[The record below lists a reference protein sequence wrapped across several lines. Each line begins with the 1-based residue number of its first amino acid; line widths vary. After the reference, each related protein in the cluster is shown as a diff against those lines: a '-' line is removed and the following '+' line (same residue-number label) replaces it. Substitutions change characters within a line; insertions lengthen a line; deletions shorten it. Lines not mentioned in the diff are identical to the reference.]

1 MADNTKTKV
10 LTLKTELDPSGIK
23 SGADLIRAEVS
34 KLTTDIGKFMGTIQ
48 KSINNALNPLSTAST
63 ELAKLGKSYS
73 TSFNQVTTA
82 STAAKGSIDN
92 LNKSITSMST
102 RSKNLVTN
110 MTSAA
115 GAVKQYADAS
125 KGINSASISFRNYG
139 DTVSNSMKLV
149 NGQFDQATRLVR
161 SAKNDI
167 MDLGRIFV
175 MTTAAMVTAVALPT
189 KAFGDFEK
197 ELLTLK
203 NLANDFTKGELEQ
216 FKKTALDVAYAN
228 GLMAKDIA
236 ASGIE
241 LVRLGLNA
249 KETNSVLRLVAD
261 AALANSISIVKA
273 AEVGLGATKAMGLGV
288 KDLSMVLD
296 VLTRAAVSS
305 ATDIEGLS
313 QTFKYAAPIFN
324 SAEQDIKELGKAS
337 IILSNNMIRNSQ
349 AGTTLRSMMLAFQA
363 PTVQAQKAM
372 KILGLEIQDTTT
384 GKIKPFTQIVQEMSE
399 KLKGV
404 DTATKN
410 FTLSTIF
417 GKYALSGATA
427 LINSNTKAYEDADKA
442 INDTTLSN
450 EKMAAGMRQGV
461 NFEFNRM
468 RASINNSAIALGE
481 NLAPAVVE
489 ILQSI
494 TNLSEGFMNLPSS
507 MQQSIADMTILTGK
521 VTIATAGIVGLTLA
535 AKTLINFAKEMATV
549 LGISGAGGI
558 VLWFQGIVTTLST
571 AFYSLASGFATTTA
585 GAGALSVG
593 ITATAATVGT
603 LVSGLVVLIG
613 YVWALKEG
621 WGALMANLAEEKAWE
636 TAIDGAKRL
645 EEATLDAEKAARKLK
660 DTQDAAA
667 NKKSTMTPLEIR
679 RAASDRLNSLKGK
692 NLAGDPYQDPQ
703 YKALMAAA
711 NAQVNFDAASLK
723 AQELAASRMG
733 LDPNSASAKRIKQLE
748 QAQIDLME
756 AERKR
761 LVKAGLLS
769 DEDNLLMTAK
779 SEALNRQL
787 KGLQTEAADKE
798 KEREENKANRKSMLE
813 VEENIRKVL
822 LQQKT
827 DYEAI
832 RDRVLKEKLNSNTD
846 DGVNLGA
853 LAEEIAKTKVKLQR
867 GVNECVEATRET
879 FAAMGAT
886 TELINALDPN
896 ALGKGGNVDTAHKR
910 LKQLVEKGLGTM
922 SSTPTPGA
930 IMIHPG
936 HHMGFVPKDPSQLYH
951 SQSST
956 SPKYQF
962 KAGNNYLKNDPS
974 VRYFSPS
981 EKLFNPGALDGISR
995 DNKALAGTI
1004 AEKEGAQQSIAK
1016 AIKELEKLRSVYGT
1030 ATAEYKKYSDQ
1041 IDILRNQSADAA
1053 NDAIKKQIQ
1062 VEEEA
1067 RKKMETIYD
1076 ENAKSLLNTQQEIDR
1091 KRAEMSKTTLTQ
1103 KYNEINENYAAEV
1116 ASYKVRFGAYKE
1128 FEALKKQADEK
1139 RQKELIKLG
1148 LEEQATFTKMLE
1160 DQTDARRRMMGT
1172 ENEARM
1178 YDLQKE
1184 IMLLEKQREEQRG
1197 PEADRTKQLIDA
1209 LIKGKKEEL
1218 SVTKEQAQTDL
1229 VLYLN
1234 DQKLLR
1240 LQNELSHAQN
1250 DVNSGKITQA
1260 EYDDKALNLA
1270 DEKFRAAKRELENA
1284 QARTDLD
1291 EAARI
1296 KRETDAKQKLTDA
1309 EIEYNAAVNSGL
1321 SVQLQKIKLD
1331 RARGAIGDT
1340 EAEELRIQKLDEAL
1354 KNSGPWGQK
1363 YNENLK
1369 ERNELLLKQKARQ
1382 GDLVG
1387 VLDAYLKK
1395 TYNVNQASDVQI
1407 KLWDGMNI
1415 TGEQLAQGIGALSSA
1430 VGDMI
1435 GKLVQQDQIMS
1446 NAINKMSEFGGA
1458 VAGLVM
1464 GIVSGN
1470 PIAVISGVVQAVSSL
1485 ADSFQNLYPSDDKIK
1500 EQRSALMDSLVAI
1513 EAQAERTETR
1523 LKLLRGEITE
1533 LQAAIANQATDAA
1546 EKQKKLDS
1554 MRQRQADLQKKQ
1566 QALGVNG
1573 PMLSD
1578 INPLLGLIERGAK
1591 KAELDKTVD
1600 ELTKLSKEI
1609 SNLEK
1614 EIGADSL
1621 ENAQTNNEAKKEI
1634 YLTDL
1639 DNFWATQKE
1648 QAKLTKETSDDVKVE
1663 FMANLSSRRAQ
1674 MQTEVDDARKKGL
1687 DVKTIEEKHAAELAS
1702 LWAQYAIDEA
1712 DAKAK
1717 DAESG
1722 LTAEQEK
1729 NLKIEEERQEHLRK
1743 LYEME
1748 RQGAI
1753 DLLKAKASA
1762 TFDKDD
1768 DVKADAEAERK
1779 AAGDRYQGIIEQV
1792 TGNSELEMKI
1802 KRQALQTYLIEVEQA
1817 DKKEVRLL
1825 DENSKEKIK
1834 AARDVAMIEAQNSRD
1849 TTAILRQELANQ
1861 FADLQDW
1868 KDREEALAKG
1878 DADRLI
1884 EIEKEFA
1891 AKKIQIQNG
1900 AEDKI
1905 RDSSIN
1911 QLNEIKSIREEILK
1925 TQSMQYE
1932 DTIKQQE
1939 VFLLDLNKQR
1949 DDLQRQ
1955 IEFYDN
1961 QIAKQR
1967 AQFNKDDKG
1976 MFQSMLGSVD
1986 IPAEIRAGLELI
1998 ANPTGVPN
2006 NRFGRDSQRKAIQ
2019 ERIDMLTL
2027 ENENLRDLEQRSE
2040 GDYWREESRI
2050 ALIQAASANEL
2061 LTDSVTST
2069 KLTAK
2074 EKLEIQKDMA
2084 EAYKRFQA
2092 AQLAQIE
2099 DQYQNEREVANASL
2113 LQNKLD
2119 QDARN
2124 AIIADNKYQLDLL
2137 TQTYQKDISLID
2149 KEILSLNMAHNTL
2162 KISVNDVGTSI
2173 GNMTPIINKVID
2185 DYKRLQVEM
2194 QAVAN
2199 TKFPQG
2205 PQSVSS
2211 VVSGNTGNTSS
2222 TNYTSG
2228 SSSSGS
2234 SGGLS
2239 SLGTIYKNSGQSA
2252 PAGYPITDGNYWYST
2267 TSQMEKAHSLGLKNG
2282 GIVGMIPNQDKYK
2295 GDKFPIMPGVRG
2307 DAGELLVS
2315 PLSKLAEIM
2324 PGGNNYS
2331 ILVTGNEFRD
2341 EVDFKRVLMDFGR
2354 EQDLRNSMSTG
2365 QFYSNLRR

>member
-82 STAAKGSIDN
+82 STAAKGSIDG
-92 LNKSITSMST
+92 LNKTITSMST

-110 MTSAA
+110 MTNAA

-203 NLANDFTKGELEQ
+203 NLANDFTKGELET

-442 INDTTLSN
+442 INDVSLSN

-1148 LEEQATFTKMLE
+1148 LEEQAAFTQMLE

-1172 ENEARM
+1172 ENEAKM

-1184 IMLLEKQREEQRG
+1184 IMLLQKRRSQQVG
-1197 PEADRTKQLIDA
+1197 AEADKNRQLIDDI
-1209 LIKGKKEEL
+1209 IKGKTREL
-1218 SVTKEQAQTDL
+1218 NITKDQVQTDL
-1229 VLYLN
+1229 VRYLN
-1234 DQKLLR
+1234 EQKLLR
-1240 LQNELSHAQN
+1240 LQNDLSHAQN
-1250 DVNSGKITQA
+1250 DVNSGKMTQF
-1260 EYDDKALNLA
+1260 EYDNKALNLA
-1270 DEKFRAAKRELENA
+1270 DEKLRAAKRELENA
-1284 QARTDLD
+1284 QARSYLGEEDRYIA
-1291 EAARI
+1291 EAA
-1296 KRETDAKQKLTDA
+1296 AKQKLTDA
-1309 EIEYNAAVNSGL
+1309 EIEYNAALNNSL
-1321 SVQLQKIKLD
+1321 NVQLQKINLD
-1331 RARGAIGDT
+1331 RKRGVTGNFDAQLATIK
-1340 EAEELRIQKLDEAL
+1340 ALDDQL
-1354 KNSGPWGQK
+1354 NKMKPTDLD
-1363 YNENLK
+1363 YNNILAD
-1369 ERNELLLKQKARQ
+1369 RNELMLQNAAAQ
-1382 GDLVG
+1382 GDFSAVFEAYALKLAG
-1387 VLDAYLKK
+1387 VKDLS
-1395 TYNVNQASDVQI
+1395 QVQV
-1407 KLWDGMNI
+1407 KLFGDMAV
-1415 TGEQLAQGIGALSSA
+1415 TGEQVKMGFGMLTESA
-1430 VGDMI
+1430 
-1435 GKLVQQDQIMS
+1435 GKLGQALANSSEIIGGMLD
-1446 NAINKMSEFGGA
+1446 KMSGLASGMSK
-1458 VAGLVM
+1458 VIMGMISGNPVQVIAGLVE
-1464 GIVSGN
+1464 GLAGLIDALNGAKKAEN
-1470 PIAVISGVVQAVSSL
+1470 EAVTSWLAYKESLIEIEDQAL
-1485 ADSFQNLYPSDDKIK
+1485 K
-1500 EQRSALMDSLVAI
+1500 
-1513 EAQAERTETR
+1513 TETR
-1523 LKLLRGEITE
+1523 LRFLRGEITE
-1533 LQAAIANQATDAA
+1533 LQAAIDDQTTDRQTK
-1546 EKQKKLDS
+1546 EKKL
-1554 MRQRQADLQKKQ
+1554 AGLKEKELALQKKIKDNF
-1566 QALGVNG
+1566 AGFG
-1573 PMLSD
+1573 PFTFVVDQKSYLQNYKD
-1578 INPLLGLIERGAK
+1578 FEANQ
-1591 KAELDKTVD
+1591 KAIKQLENELK
-1600 ELTKLSKEI
+1600 
-1609 SNLEK
+1609 
-1614 EIGADSL
+1614 ADSL
-1621 ENAQTNNEAKKEI
+1621 ENAQTNNEAKKEL

-1648 QAKLTKETSDDVKVE
+1648 RAKLTKETLDDVKAE
-1663 FMANLSSRRAQ
+1663 FMANLSARRAQ

-1687 DVKTIEEKHAAELAS
+1687 DVKTLEEKHAAELAS
-1702 LWAQYAIDEA
+1702 LWAQYAVDEA

-1768 DVKADAEAERK
+1768 DVRADAEAERK

-1849 TTAILRQELANQ
+1849 TTAILGQELANQ

-2137 TQTYQKDISLID
+2137 TQTYSKDISLID
-2149 KEILSLNMAHNTL
+2149 KEVLSLNMAHHNM
-2162 KISVNDVGTSI
+2162 KIGIDDVKASL
-2173 GNMTPIINKVID
+2173 GNMSPLID
-2185 DYKRLQVEM
+2185 QVRASYAGLNNAM
-2194 QAVAN
+2194 SAAGSAA
-2199 TKFPQG
+2199 FAQG
-2205 PQSVSS
+2205 PSKL
-2211 VVSGNTGNTSS
+2211 
-2222 TNYTSG
+2222 G
-2228 SSSSGS
+2228 SSLQGP
-2234 SGGLS
+2234 
-2239 SLGTIYKNSGQSA
+2239 KNVGQSA
-2252 PAGYPITDGNYWYST
+2252 PAGYPVTDGNYWYESN
-2267 TSQMEKAHSLGLKNG
+2267 SKMWEAQSLGLKEG

-2324 PGGNNYS
+2324 PSGNNYS

-2354 EQDLRNSMSTG
+2354 DQELRSSMSTG

>member
-23 SGADLIRAEVS
+23 SGADLIESEV
-34 KLTTDIGKFMGTIQ
+34 KDLVRKIGGYMGAIQ
-48 KSINNALNPLSTAST
+48 KSINDALTPLSTAAT
-63 ELAKLGKSYS
+63 DLAKLS
-73 TSFNQVTTA
+73 TSFDKVDTA
-82 STAAKGSIDN
+82 SAAAKGSIDG
-92 LNKSITSMST
+92 LNKTITSMST

-110 MTSAA
+110 MTNAA

-203 NLANDFTKGELEQ
+203 NLANDFTKGELET

-535 AKTLINFAKEMATV
+535 AKTLINFAKEMAMV

-621 WGALMANLAEEKAWE
+621 WGALMATLAEEKAWE

-679 RAASDRLNSLKGK
+679 RAASDRLKNLKGK
-692 NLAGDPYQDPQ
+692 NIAGDPYQDPQ
-703 YKALMAAA
+703 YKALMEAA

-733 LDPNSASAKRIKQLE
+733 LDPNSASAKQIKQLE

-756 AERKR
+756 AERKK

-769 DEDNLLMTAK
+769 KEDNLLMTAK

-787 KGLQTEAADKE
+787 KGLQTESADNEAA
-798 KEREENKANRKSMLE
+798 RK
-813 VEENIRKVL
+813 
-822 LQQKT
+822 QK
-827 DYEAI
+827 
-832 RDRVLKEKLNSNTD
+832 K
-846 DGVNLGA
+846 
-853 LAEEIAKTKVKLQR
+853 
-867 GVNECVEATRET
+867 
-879 FAAMGAT
+879 AT
-886 TELINALDPN
+886 TESLNKVEEDIRDIMEKQKQDYQDRRKKSLQQIQSGESTAGGGEAVYSAALDFVKSG
-896 ALGKGGNVDTAHKR
+896 AADEFAKLD
-910 LKQLVEKGLGTM
+910 EKGLFAVGRACDFATAKFLELAGANKEVLSVFKQTGYNVSDTIKLLEKM
-922 SSTPTPGA
+922 GAITEVSYNQAGVGDLFTPQDQSHIGLKGPNNMIVHSGNTPGRNWGA
-930 IMIHPG
+930 RNN
-936 HHMGFVPKDPSQLYH
+936 
-951 SQSST
+951 
-956 SPKYQF
+956 
-962 KAGNNYLKNDPS
+962 AGQKINQRIVEAPNYLGS
-974 VRYFSPS
+974 SGRYY
-981 EKLFNPGALDGISR
+981 KWNADMLGAKGGISR
-995 DNKALAGTI
+995 ENQALQATQQ
-1004 AEKEGAQQSIAK
+1004 EKKDAQGSLQM
-1016 AIKELEKLRSVYGT
+1016 AINMLKKKMALYKTDQE
-1030 ATAEYKKYSDQ
+1030 EYKAYADK
-1041 IDILRNQSADAA
+1041 IAALEALKADAS
-1053 NDAIKKQIQ
+1053 NDALKKEIQ
-1062 VEEEA
+1062 AQEEA

-1128 FEALKKQADEK
+1128 FEALKKQADDK
-1139 RQKELIKLG
+1139 RKGELIKLG
-1148 LEEQATFTKMLE
+1148 LEEQAIFTKMLE

-1172 ENEARM
+1172 ENEAKM

-1197 PEADRTKQLIDA
+1197 PEADRTKQLIDDI
-1209 LIKGKKEEL
+1209 IKGKTREL
-1218 SVTKEQAQTDL
+1218 NITKDQVQTDL

-1234 DQKLLR
+1234 EQKLLR
-1240 LQNELSHAQN
+1240 LQNDLSHAQN
-1250 DVNSGKITQA
+1250 DVNSGKMTQF
-1260 EYDDKALNLA
+1260 EYDNKALNLA
-1270 DEKFRAAKRELENA
+1270 DEKLRAAKRELENA
-1284 QARTDLD
+1284 QARSYLGEEDRYIA
-1291 EAARI
+1291 EAA
-1296 KRETDAKQKLTDA
+1296 AKQKLTDA
-1309 EIEYNAAVNSGL
+1309 EIEYNAALNNSL
-1321 SVQLQKIKLD
+1321 NVQLQKINLD
-1331 RARGAIGDT
+1331 RKRGVTGNFDAQLATIK
-1340 EAEELRIQKLDEAL
+1340 ALDDQL
-1354 KNSGPWGQK
+1354 NKMKPTDLD
-1363 YNENLK
+1363 YNNILAD
-1369 ERNELLLKQKARQ
+1369 RNELMLQNAAAQ
-1382 GDLVG
+1382 GDFSAVFEAYALKLAG
-1387 VLDAYLKK
+1387 VKDLS
-1395 TYNVNQASDVQI
+1395 QVQV
-1407 KLWDGMNI
+1407 KLFGDMAV
-1415 TGEQLAQGIGALSSA
+1415 TGEQVKMGFGMLTESA
-1430 VGDMI
+1430 
-1435 GKLVQQDQIMS
+1435 GKLGQALANGSDIIGGMLD
-1446 NAINKMSEFGGA
+1446 KMSGLASGMSK
-1458 VAGLVM
+1458 VIMGMVNLNPVQVIAGLVE
-1464 GIVSGN
+1464 GLAGLIDALNGAKKAEN
-1470 PIAVISGVVQAVSSL
+1470 EAVTSWLAYKESLIEIEDQAL
-1485 ADSFQNLYPSDDKIK
+1485 K
-1500 EQRSALMDSLVAI
+1500 
-1513 EAQAERTETR
+1513 TETR
-1523 LKLLRGEITE
+1523 LRFLRGEITE
-1533 LQAAIANQATDAA
+1533 LQAAIDDQTTDRQTK
-1546 EKQKKLDS
+1546 EKKLAALKEKGLALEKKARDNIAGFGPFTFAVDQKS
-1554 MRQRQADLQKKQ
+1554 YVQNYRDIEDNQKAIKALEKDLQ
-1566 QALGVNG
+1566 
-1573 PMLSD
+1573 
-1578 INPLLGLIERGAK
+1578 
-1591 KAELDKTVD
+1591 
-1600 ELTKLSKEI
+1600 
-1609 SNLEK
+1609 
-1614 EIGADSL
+1614 ADSL
-1621 ENAQTNNEAKKEI
+1621 ENAQTNNEAKKEL

-1648 QAKLTKETSDDVKVE
+1648 RAKLTKESLDDVKAE

-1674 MQTEVDDARKKGL
+1674 MQTEVNDARKKGL
-1687 DVKTIEEKHAAELAS
+1687 DVKAVEEKHAAELAS
-1702 LWAQYAIDEA
+1702 LWAQYAVDEA

-1925 TQSMQYE
+1925 TQSAQYE
-1932 DTIKQQE
+1932 DTIRQQE

-2113 LQNKLD
+2113 LQNKID

-2137 TQTYQKDISLID
+2137 TQTYSKDISLID
-2149 KEILSLNMAHNTL
+2149 KEVLSLNMAHHNM
-2162 KISVNDVGTSI
+2162 KIGIDDVKASL
-2173 GNMTPIINKVID
+2173 GNMSPLID
-2185 DYKRLQVEM
+2185 QVRASYAGLRGAM
-2194 QAVAN
+2194 SSV
-2199 TKFPQG
+2199 TSSVFPQG
-2205 PQSVSS
+2205 P
-2211 VVSGNTGNTSS
+2211 TA
-2222 TNYTSG
+2222 TSG
-2228 SSSSGS
+2228 VQR
-2234 SGGLS
+2234 
-2239 SLGTIYKNSGQSA
+2239 IKNSGQVTPPS
-2252 PAGYPITDGNYWYST
+2252 GYPITDGNYWYEST
-2267 TSQMEKAHSLGLKNG
+2267 SKMMEAASLGLKEG

-2354 EQDLRNSMSTG
+2354 DQELRSSMSTG

>member
-23 SGADLIRAEVS
+23 SGADLIRSEVS

-48 KSINNALNPLSTAST
+48 KSINAALDPLSTAAADLT
-63 ELAKLGKSYS
+63 ALGNSYTNS
-73 TSFNQVTTA
+73 LKQMSIA
-82 STAAKGSIDN
+82 STTAKGSIDGI
-92 LNKSITSMST
+92 NKSITSMST
-102 RSKNLVTN
+102 RSKNLVGN

-115 GAVKQYADAS
+115 GAVKLYADAS

-203 NLANDFTKGELEQ
+203 NLANDFTKGELET

-521 VTIATAGIVGLTLA
+521 VTIATSAIVGLVLA
-535 AKTLINFAKEMATV
+535 GRTLINFGKEMLAIFGFT
-549 LGISGAGGI
+549 G
-558 VLWFQGIVTTLST
+558 W
-571 AFYSLASGFATTTA
+571 LASFGAAVTAVKMSIASLSLSIAALTGGAASAGTMLGVSVVGFVGLAV
-585 GAGALSVG
+585 GALW
-593 ITATAATVGT
+593 
-603 LVSGLVVLIG
+603 GLRQIVVLLNEN
-613 YVWALKEG
+613 WELFK
-621 WGALMANLAEEKAWE
+621 ANLAEEKAWE
-636 TAIDGAKRL
+636 VAVDGAKRL
-645 EEATLDAEKAARKLK
+645 EESLLDAEKAARKLK
-660 DTQDAAA
+660 NTQDAAA

-679 RAASDRLNSLKGK
+679 RAASDRLKNLKGK
-692 NLAGDPYQDPQ
+692 NMAGDPYQDPQ
-703 YKALMAAA
+703 YLALMEAARSTGVYEKA
-711 NAQVNFDAASLK
+711 KEEAAKKSALQV
-723 AQELAASRMG
+723 G
-733 LDPNSASAKRIKQLE
+733 LDPNSPTAKALKASE
-748 QAQIDLME
+748 QAQIDIM
-756 AERKR
+756 AKQRKI
-761 LVKAGLLS
+761 LEKAGLLG
-769 DEDNLLMTAK
+769 EEENLVMTAEIEARNK
-779 SEALNRQL
+779 SL
-787 KGLQTEAADKE
+787 KGLQTESADKE
-798 KEREENKANRKSMLE
+798 AERQQ
-813 VEENIRKVL
+813 RKVSSANL
-822 LQQKT
+822 KKVEDDIEDILKKQRQDYQDRRKKSLQQIQSGESSVGGGEAVYSAALDFVKSGAADEFAKLDTEGLFAVGRACDFATAKFLELAGANKEVLSVFKQTGYNVPDTIKLLEKMGAITEVSYNQAGVGDLFTPQDQSHIGLKGPNNMIIHSGNTPGRNWGAKNNAGQKINQRIVEAPNYLGGSGRYYKWNTDMLGASGGVSRENQALQATQQEKKDAQDSLQMAINMLKKKMAFYKT
-827 DYEAI
+827 DQE
-832 RDRVLKEKLNSNTD
+832 
-846 DGVNLGA
+846 
-853 LAEEIAKTKVKLQR
+853 
-867 GVNECVEATRET
+867 
-879 FAAMGAT
+879 
-886 TELINALDPN
+886 
-896 ALGKGGNVDTAHKR
+896 
-910 LKQLVEKGLGTM
+910 
-922 SSTPTPGA
+922 
-930 IMIHPG
+930 
-936 HHMGFVPKDPSQLYH
+936 
-951 SQSST
+951 
-956 SPKYQF
+956 
-962 KAGNNYLKNDPS
+962 
-974 VRYFSPS
+974 
-981 EKLFNPGALDGISR
+981 
-995 DNKALAGTI
+995 
-1004 AEKEGAQQSIAK
+1004 
-1016 AIKELEKLRSVYGT
+1016 
-1030 ATAEYKKYSDQ
+1030 EYKAYSDK
-1041 IDILRNQSADAA
+1041 IAALEALKADAS
-1053 NDAIKKQIQ
+1053 NDALKKEIQ
-1062 VEEEA
+1062 AQEEA

-1103 KYNEINENYAAEV
+1103 KYNEIEENYAAEV

-1139 RQKELIKLG
+1139 RKKELIKLG
-1148 LEEQATFTKMLE
+1148 LEEQAAFTQMLE
-1160 DQTDARRRMMGT
+1160 DQTDARKKMMGT
-1172 ENEARM
+1172 ENQAKM
-1178 YDLQKE
+1178 YDLQKD
-1184 IMLLEKQREEQRG
+1184 IMLLEKRRAQQVG
-1197 PEADRTKQLIDA
+1197 DEADKNKQLIDA
-1209 LIKGKKEEL
+1209 LIKGKKDEL
-1218 SVTKEQAQTDL
+1218 KVTKEQVQTDL

-1234 DQKLLR
+1234 EQKLLR
-1240 LQNELSHAQN
+1240 LQNDLAHAQN
-1250 DVNSGKITQA
+1250 DLNSGKITQF
-1260 EYDDKALNLA
+1260 EYDNISLNLA

-1284 QARTDLD
+1284 QARTDLN
-1291 EAARI
+1291 ESERT
-1296 KRETDAKQKLTDA
+1296 KREADAKQKLTDA
-1309 EIEYNAAVNSGL
+1309 EIEYNAAVNNGL
-1321 SVQLQKIKLD
+1321 GIQLKKIRLD
-1331 RARGAIGDT
+1331 RDRGVTSDFDAQLAT
-1340 EAEELRIQKLDEAL
+1340 VKALDDQL
-1354 KNSGPWGQK
+1354 NKMKPTDVG
-1363 YNENLK
+1363 YNKILAD
-1369 ERNELLLKQKARQ
+1369 RNELMLKNAAAQ
-1382 GDLVG
+1382 GDMSAVFEAYALKLAG
-1387 VLDAYLKK
+1387 VKNL
-1395 TYNVNQASDVQI
+1395 SQI
-1407 KLWDGMNI
+1407 QVKLFGDMAV
-1415 TGEQLAQGIGALSSA
+1415 TGEQVKMGFGMLTESA
-1430 VGDMI
+1430 
-1435 GKLVQQDQIMS
+1435 GKLGQALANSSEIIGGLLD
-1446 NAINKMSEFGGA
+1446 KMSGLASGMSK
-1458 VAGLVM
+1458 VIMGMISGNPVQVIAGLVE
-1464 GIVSGN
+1464 GLAGLIDALNGAKKAEN
-1470 PIAVISGVVQAVSSL
+1470 EAVTSWLAYKESLIQIEDQA
-1485 ADSFQNLYPSDDKIK
+1485 QK
-1500 EQRSALMDSLVAI
+1500 
-1513 EAQAERTETR
+1513 TETR
-1523 LKLLRGEITE
+1523 LRLLRGEITE
-1533 LQAAIANQATDAA
+1533 LQAAIDDQTTDRQTKEKKLAGLKEKELALKKKIQDNFAGFGPFTFVVDQKSYLQNYKDLEANQAAIKQL
-1546 EKQKKLDS
+1546 EK
-1554 MRQRQADLQKKQ
+1554 DLQ
-1566 QALGVNG
+1566 
-1573 PMLSD
+1573 
-1578 INPLLGLIERGAK
+1578 
-1591 KAELDKTVD
+1591 
-1600 ELTKLSKEI
+1600 
-1609 SNLEK
+1609 
-1614 EIGADSL
+1614 ADSL
-1621 ENAQTNNEAKKEI
+1621 ENAQTNNEAKKEL

-1648 QAKLTKETSDDVKVE
+1648 RAKLTKETLDDVKAE
-1663 FMANLSSRRAQ
+1663 FMANLSARRAQ

-1687 DVKTIEEKHAAELAS
+1687 DVKTLEEKHAAELAS
-1702 LWAQYAIDEA
+1702 LWAQYAVDEA

-1717 DAESG
+1717 DAEST
-1722 LTAEQEK
+1722 LTAEEERNK
-1729 NLKIEEERQEHLRK
+1729 KIEEERQEHLKK
-1743 LYEME
+1743 LYDME
-1748 RQGAI
+1748 RQSAV

-1768 DVKADAEAERK
+1768 DIRADAEAERK

-1825 DENSKEKIK
+1825 AENSKEKVK
-1834 AARDVAMIEAQNSRD
+1834 AARDVALIQAQNSRD
-1849 TTAILRQELANQ
+1849 TTAILRQELSNQ

-1868 KDREEALAKG
+1868 KDKEIALANG

-1884 EIEKEFA
+1884 DIEKEFA
-1891 AKKIQIQNG
+1891 AKRVQIQRG

-1905 RDSSIN
+1905 RDSAVS

-1932 DTIKQQE
+1932 DTIRQQE
-1939 VFLLDLNKQR
+1939 GFLLDLNKQR

-1961 QIAKQR
+1961 QIAKKT
-1967 AQFNKDDKG
+1967 AQFNKDDKTLFKG
-1976 MFQSMLGSVD
+1976 LLKDVD
-1986 IPAEIRAGLELI
+1986 IPAEIRAGLDLI

-2006 NRFGRDSQRKAIQ
+2006 NRFSRNSQREAIK
-2019 ERIDMLTL
+2019 ERIDLLTL
-2027 ENENLRDLEQRSE
+2027 ENENLRDLEDRTST
-2040 GDYWREESRI
+2040 DYWKEESRI
-2050 ALIQAASANEL
+2050 ALIQAATANDL
-2061 LTDSVTST
+2061 LTNSVTST

-2074 EKLEIQKDMA
+2074 EKAEIQKEMA
-2084 EAYKRFQA
+2084 EGYKRYQA
-2092 AQLAQIE
+2092 AQIE
-2099 DQYQNEREVANASL
+2099 LIQDQYKSEREVADASL
-2113 LQNKLD
+2113 LQNKMD
-2119 QDARN
+2119 QEEKN
-2124 AIIADNKYQLDLL
+2124 KLIADSKYQLDLL

-2149 KEILSLNMAHNTL
+2149 KEVLSLNMAHHNM
-2162 KISVNDVGTSI
+2162 KIGIDEVKNSL
-2173 GNMTPIINKVID
+2173 GNMSPLIE
-2185 DYKRLQVEM
+2185 QVRASYIGLNSAM
-2194 QAVAN
+2194 TAASSAA
-2199 TKFPQG
+2199 FPQG
-2205 PQSVSS
+2205 ASKSA
-2211 VVSGNTGNTSS
+2211 
-2222 TNYTSG
+2222 
-2228 SSSSGS
+2228 
-2234 SGGLS
+2234 S
-2239 SLGTIYKNSGQSA
+2239 SLRGPKNVGQSA
-2252 PAGYPITDGNYWYST
+2252 PAGYPITDGNYWYESN
-2267 TSQMEKAHSLGLKNG
+2267 SKMWEAQSLGLKDG
-2282 GIVGMIPNQDKYK
+2282 GIVGMIPNQDRFK
-2295 GDKFPIMPGVRG
+2295 GDKFPIMPGVNG

-2324 PGGNNYS
+2324 PSGNNYS

>member
-23 SGADLIRAEVS
+23 SGADLIRSEVS
-34 KLTTDIGKFMGTIQ
+34 KLTTDIGKFMGTVQ

-73 TSFNQVTTA
+73 ASFNQVTTA

-139 DTVSNSMKLV
+139 DTVSSSMKLV

-249 KETNSVLRLVAD
+249 KETNSVLRQVAD

-442 INDTTLSN
+442 INDATLSN

-494 TNLSEGFMNLPSS
+494 TNLSEGFMNLPTS

-585 GAGALSVG
+585 GAGALGVG
-593 ITATAATVGT
+593 ITATTATVGT
-603 LVSGLVVLIG
+603 LASGLIVLIG

-621 WGALMANLAEEKAWE
+621 WGALMATLAEEKAWE
-636 TAIDGAKRL
+636 TAIDAAKRL
-645 EEATLDAEKAARKLK
+645 AEANLDAEKAARKLK
-660 DTQDAAA
+660 ETQDAAA

-679 RAASDRLNSLKGK
+679 RAASDRLKANGK
-692 NLAGDPYQDPQ
+692 NYQDPQ
-703 YKALMAAA
+703 YLALMEAARSTGVYEKA
-711 NAQVNFDAASLK
+711 KEEAAKK
-723 AQELAASRMG
+723 AALQIG
-733 LDPNSASAKRIKQLE
+733 LDPNSPTAKALKVSE
-748 QAQIDLME
+748 QAQLEIME
-756 AERKR
+756 KQRKI
-761 LVKAGLLS
+761 LEKAGLLG
-769 DEDNLLMTAK
+769 EEENLVMTAEI
-779 SEALNRQL
+779 EARNKNL

-798 KEREENKANRKSMLE
+798 AERQQ
-813 VEENIRKVL
+813 RKVSSANL
-822 LQQKT
+822 KKVEDDIEDILKKQRQ
-827 DYEAI
+827 DYQ
-832 RDRVLKEKLNSNTD
+832 DRREKSLKEIQDPGLSQSNE
-846 DGVNLGA
+846 NLGA
-853 LAEEIAKTKVKLQR
+853 VAEEIAKTKVKVQR
-867 GVNECVEATRET
+867 VTNECVIATEELWK
-879 FAAMGAT
+879 AMGASN
-886 TELINALDPN
+886 ELLEALTPGVDQTISN
-896 ALGKGGNVDTAHKR
+896 LNNLVNQGKGSW
-910 LKQLVEKGLGTM
+910 
-922 SSTPTPGA
+922 SSTPVPGSIA
-930 IMIHPG
+930 LRPQHHAGTIGASPNTLIHSSSNAGLKFGAFDNYFRNHPETKY
-936 HHMGFVPKDPSQLYH
+936 FVPGQELLGS
-951 SQSST
+951 
-956 SPKYQF
+956 
-962 KAGNNYLKNDPS
+962 AG
-974 VRYFSPS
+974 
-981 EKLFNPGALDGISR
+981 GISR
-995 DNKALAGTI
+995 ENQALKATQQEKKD
-1004 AEKEGAQQSIAK
+1004 AEASLQMGIDMLKKKQALYGA
-1016 AIKELEKLRSVYGT
+1016 ETE
-1030 ATAEYKKYSDQ
+1030 EYKRYADEIRKLQ
-1041 IDILRNQSADAA
+1041 TMKADAA
-1053 NDAIKKQIQ
+1053 NDALKKQIQ
-1062 VEEEA
+1062 AEEEA

-1116 ASYKVRFGAYKE
+1116 ANYKVRFGAYKE

-1148 LEEQATFTKMLE
+1148 LEEQAALTAAFEASSKARLDML
-1160 DQTDARRRMMGT
+1160 TDESGR
-1172 ENEARM
+1172 EM
-1178 YDLQKE
+1178 YAIQSRIAQYK
-1184 IMLLEKQREEQRG
+1184 IQASQQVG
-1197 PEADRTKQLIDA
+1197 PEAEKNKQLITK
-1209 LIKGKKEEL
+1209 LIEYEQDRL
-1218 SVTKEQAQTDL
+1218 NIAKEQA
-1229 VLYLN
+1229 V
-1234 DQKLLR
+1234 
-1240 LQNELSHAQN
+1240 
-1250 DVNSGKITQA
+1250 VNYAIESNARTMATYNNALAESQHKVNIGTMTQL
-1260 EYDDKALNLA
+1260 EYDNLA
-1270 DEKFRAAKRELENA
+1270 K
-1284 QARTDLD
+1284 
-1291 EAARI
+1291 EAAI
-1296 KRETDAKQKLTDA
+1296 INVKLAEKELKLALDLANVPDNDKTKSDAKQKLADAQQSLNAENEKDLKIQLEKIRLDRDRGVTGDFDAQLATVKALDDQLNKMKPTDA
-1309 EIEYNAAVNSGL
+1309 GYN
-1321 SVQLQKIKLD
+1321 KILAD
-1331 RARGAIGDT
+1331 
-1340 EAEELRIQKLDEAL
+1340 
-1354 KNSGPWGQK
+1354 
-1363 YNENLK
+1363 
-1369 ERNELLLKQKARQ
+1369 RNELMLKNAAAQ
-1382 GDLVG
+1382 GDMSAVFEAFALKLAG
-1387 VLDAYLKK
+1387 VKNL
-1395 TYNVNQASDVQI
+1395 SEVQVT
-1407 KLWDGMNI
+1407 LFGNMVV
-1415 TGEQLAQGIGALSSA
+1415 TGEQLKMGFGMLTESA
-1430 VGDMI
+1430 
-1435 GKLVQQDQIMS
+1435 GKLGQALANGSDIIGGMLD
-1446 NAINKMSEFGGA
+1446 KMSGLASGMSK
-1458 VAGLVM
+1458 VIMGMISGNPVQVIAGLVE
-1464 GIVSGN
+1464 GLAGLIDALNGAKKAEN
-1470 PIAVISGVVQAVSSL
+1470 EAVTSWLAYKESLIEIEDQA
-1485 ADSFQNLYPSDDKIK
+1485 QK
-1500 EQRSALMDSLVAI
+1500 
-1513 EAQAERTETR
+1513 TETR
-1523 LKLLRGEITE
+1523 LRLLRGEITE
-1533 LQAAIANQATDAA
+1533 LQAAINDQTTDRQTKEKKLAGLKEKELALKKKIQDNFAGFGPFTFVVDQKSYLQNYKDLEANQAAIKQL
-1546 EKQKKLDS
+1546 EK
-1554 MRQRQADLQKKQ
+1554 DLQ
-1566 QALGVNG
+1566 
-1573 PMLSD
+1573 
-1578 INPLLGLIERGAK
+1578 
-1591 KAELDKTVD
+1591 
-1600 ELTKLSKEI
+1600 
-1609 SNLEK
+1609 
-1614 EIGADSL
+1614 ADSL
-1621 ENAQTNNEAKKEI
+1621 ENTKTNNEAKKEL

-1648 QAKLTKETSDDVKVE
+1648 RAKLTKETSDDVKTE

-1674 MQTEVDDARKKGL
+1674 MQTEVNDARKKGL
-1687 DVKTIEEKHAAELAS
+1687 DVKTIEEKHAAELAAM
-1702 LWAQYAIDEA
+1702 WAQYAVDEA

-1729 NLKIEEERQEHLRK
+1729 NLKIEEERQEHLKK

-1753 DLLKAKASA
+1753 DLMKAKASA

-1768 DVKADAEAERK
+1768 DIRADAEAERK
-1779 AAGDRYQGIIEQV
+1779 AAGDRYQGIVEQV

-1817 DKKEVRLL
+1817 DKKEIRLIN
-1825 DENSKEKIK
+1825 ENAKEKIK
-1834 AARDVAMIEAQNSRD
+1834 VARDVALIEAQNSRD
-1849 TTAILRQELANQ
+1849 TTAILRQELTNQ

-1868 KDREEALAKG
+1868 KDKEIALANG

-1884 EIEKEFA
+1884 DIEKEFA
-1891 AKKIQIQNG
+1891 ARRIQIQRG

-1905 RDSSIN
+1905 RDSAVS

-1932 DTIKQQE
+1932 DTIRQQE
-1939 VFLLDLNKQR
+1939 GFLLDLNKQR

-1976 MFQSMLGSVD
+1976 MFESMLGSVD

-2006 NRFGRDSQRKAIQ
+2006 NRFGRDSQRKAIK

-2027 ENENLRDLEQRSE
+2027 ENQNLRDLEQRSE
-2040 GDYWREESRI
+2040 GDYWKEESRI

-2099 DQYQNEREVANASL
+2099 DQYQSEREVANASL

-2137 TQTYQKDISLID
+2137 AQTYSKDISLID
-2149 KEILSLNMAHNTL
+2149 KEVLSLNMAHHNM
-2162 KISVNDVGTSI
+2162 KIGIDDVKASL
-2173 GNMTPIINKVID
+2173 GNMSPLID
-2185 DYKRLQVEM
+2185 QVRASYAGLRGAM
-2194 QAVAN
+2194 SSV
-2199 TKFPQG
+2199 TSSVFPQG
-2205 PQSVSS
+2205 P
-2211 VVSGNTGNTSS
+2211 TA
-2222 TNYTSG
+2222 TSG
-2228 SSSSGS
+2228 VQR
-2234 SGGLS
+2234 
-2239 SLGTIYKNSGQSA
+2239 IKNSGQVTPPS
-2252 PAGYPITDGNYWYST
+2252 GYPITDGNYWYEST
-2267 TSQMEKAHSLGLKNG
+2267 SKMMEAASLGLKEG

>member
-203 NLANDFTKGELEQ
+203 NLANDFTKGELET

-521 VTIATAGIVGLTLA
+521 VTIATAGIVGLVLA
-535 AKTLINFAKEMATV
+535 GRTLINFAKEMATV

-603 LVSGLVVLIG
+603 FVSGLVVLIG

-667 NKKSTMTPLEIR
+667 DKKSTMTQREINH
-679 RAASDRLNSLKGK
+679 AASNRLADLKNKGMSHADRYK
-692 NLAGDPYQDPQ
+692 DPQ
-703 YKALMAAA
+703 YLALKEAA

-733 LDPNSASAKRIKQLE
+733 LDPNSASAKQIKQLE

-756 AERKR
+756 AERKK

-769 DEDNLLMTAK
+769 KEDNLLMTAK

-787 KGLQTEAADKE
+787 KGLQTEAADNE
-798 KEREENKANRKSMLE
+798 AARK
-813 VEENIRKVL
+813 
-822 LQQKT
+822 QK
-827 DYEAI
+827 
-832 RDRVLKEKLNSNTD
+832 K
-846 DGVNLGA
+846 
-853 LAEEIAKTKVKLQR
+853 
-867 GVNECVEATRET
+867 
-879 FAAMGAT
+879 AT
-886 TELINALDPN
+886 TESLNKVEEDIRDIMEKQKQDYQDRRKKSLQQIQSGESTAGGGEAVYSAALDFVKSG
-896 ALGKGGNVDTAHKR
+896 AADEFAKLD
-910 LKQLVEKGLGTM
+910 EKGLFAVGRACDFATAKFLELAGANKEVLSVFKQTGYNVSDTIKLLEKM
-922 SSTPTPGA
+922 GAITEVSYNQAGVGDLFTPQDQSHIGLKGPNNMIVHSGNTPGRNWGA
-930 IMIHPG
+930 RNN
-936 HHMGFVPKDPSQLYH
+936 
-951 SQSST
+951 
-956 SPKYQF
+956 
-962 KAGNNYLKNDPS
+962 AGQKINQRIVEAPNYLGS
-974 VRYFSPS
+974 SGRYY
-981 EKLFNPGALDGISR
+981 KWNADMLGAKGGISR
-995 DNKALAGTI
+995 ENQALQATQQ
-1004 AEKEGAQQSIAK
+1004 EKKDAQGSLQM
-1016 AIKELEKLRSVYGT
+1016 AINMLKKKMALYKTDQE
-1030 ATAEYKKYSDQ
+1030 EYKAYADK
-1041 IDILRNQSADAA
+1041 IAALEALKADAS
-1053 NDAIKKQIQ
+1053 NDALKKEIQ
-1062 VEEEA
+1062 AEEEA

-1128 FEALKKQADEK
+1128 FEALKKQADDK
-1139 RQKELIKLG
+1139 RKGELIKLG
-1148 LEEQATFTKMLE
+1148 LEEQAIFTKMLE

-1172 ENEARM
+1172 ENEAKM

-1197 PEADRTKQLIDA
+1197 PEADRTKQLIDDI
-1209 LIKGKKEEL
+1209 IKGKKREL
-1218 SVTKEQAQTDL
+1218 NIAKDQVQTDL

-1234 DQKLLR
+1234 EQKLLR
-1240 LQNELSHAQN
+1240 LQNDLSHAQN
-1250 DVNSGKITQA
+1250 DVNSGKMTQF
-1260 EYDDKALNLA
+1260 EYDTKALNLA

-1284 QARTDLD
+1284 QARSYLGEEDRYIA
-1291 EAARI
+1291 EAA
-1296 KRETDAKQKLTDA
+1296 AKQKLTDA

-1321 SVQLQKIKLD
+1321 SIQLQKIKLD

-1340 EAEELRIQKLDEAL
+1340 ESEELRIQKLDEAL

-1363 YNENLK
+1363 YNQNLK

-1387 VLDAYLKK
+1387 VLDAYIKLA
-1395 TYNVNQASDVQI
+1395 YNENQASDAKIQ
-1407 KLWDGMNI
+1407 LWEGMTI
-1415 TGEQLAQGIGALSSA
+1415 TGEQLTQGIGALSSA
-1430 VGDMI
+1430 LGDMI
-1435 GKLVQQDQIMS
+1435 SKLVQQDQIMG
-1446 NAINKMSEFGGA
+1446 NVINKMSEFGGA
-1458 VAGLVM
+1458 MASIVM
-1464 GIVSGN
+1464 GAISGN
-1470 PIAVISGVVQAVSSL
+1470 PIAVIAGVVQAVSSL
-1485 ADSFQNLYPSDDKIK
+1485 ADSFQSLYPSEEKMK
-1500 EQRSALMDSLVAI
+1500 ERQSALMDSLVAI

-1554 MRQRQADLQKKQ
+1554 MRQKQADLKKKQ

-1578 INPLLGLIERGAK
+1578 INPLLGFIERGAK

-1600 ELTKLSKEI
+1600 ELTKLAAEI

-1621 ENAQTNNEAKKEI
+1621 ENAQTNNEAKKEL

-1648 QAKLTKETSDDVKVE
+1648 RAKLTKESLDDVKAE
-1663 FMANLSSRRAQ
+1663 FMANLSARRAQ
-1674 MQTEVDDARKKGL
+1674 MQTEVNDARKKGL
-1687 DVKTIEEKHAAELAS
+1687 DVKTLEEKHAAELAS
-1702 LWAQYAIDEA
+1702 LWAQYAVDEA

-1868 KDREEALAKG
+1868 KDKEITLANG

-1891 AKKIQIQNG
+1891 AKKVQIQNG

-1932 DTIKQQE
+1932 DTIRQQE

-2137 TQTYQKDISLID
+2137 TQTYSKDISLID
-2149 KEILSLNMAHNTL
+2149 KEVLSLNMAHHNM
-2162 KISVNDVGTSI
+2162 KIGIDDVKASL
-2173 GNMTPIINKVID
+2173 GNMSPLID
-2185 DYKRLQVEM
+2185 QVRASYAGLRGAM
-2194 QAVAN
+2194 SSV
-2199 TKFPQG
+2199 TSSVFPQG
-2205 PQSVSS
+2205 PTAA
-2211 VVSGNTGNTSS
+2211 SGVQR
-2222 TNYTSG
+2222 
-2228 SSSSGS
+2228 
-2234 SGGLS
+2234 
-2239 SLGTIYKNSGQSA
+2239 IKNSGQVTPPS
-2252 PAGYPITDGNYWYST
+2252 GYPITDGNYWYEST
-2267 TSQMEKAHSLGLKNG
+2267 SKMMEAASLGLKEG

-2354 EQDLRNSMSTG
+2354 DQELRSSMSTG